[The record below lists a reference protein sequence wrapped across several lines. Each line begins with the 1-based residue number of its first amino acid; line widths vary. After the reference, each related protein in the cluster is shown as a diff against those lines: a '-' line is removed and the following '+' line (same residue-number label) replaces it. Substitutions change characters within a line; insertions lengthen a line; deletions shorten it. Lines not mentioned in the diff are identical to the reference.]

1 MSYWT
6 AFHHVAIWGS
16 IIYYFCFIVAMYASS
31 FNYTYE
37 GVAYQ
42 VFSSAQ
48 FWFTLLLTCTILLLP
63 IIAYRFYYID
73 VHPTLT
79 ERIRLK
85 QRLTKSKSRSKDLH
99 IRRASTL
106 RRSTRSLRSGYAFAH
121 QEGFGELITS
131 GLNMRQRVEKSEQK
145 SSVELTKVSKID
157 NAPLPSYND
166 LYVENNNSNRASNAA
181 THDVGP
187 TEGVEEN
194 HNPSHHHHHHDPD
207 RHVVFCEKL

>member
-85 QRLTKSKSRSKDLH
+85 QRLMKSKSRSKDFH

-145 SSVELTKVSKID
+145 NPVELTKVSKID
-157 NAPLPSYND
+157 SAPLPSYND
-166 LYVENNNSNRASNAA
+166 LYVENNNSNSASNAA
-181 THDVGP
+181 TGDSGP

-194 HNPSHHHHHHDPD
+194 HNPSHPHYHDPD

>member
-1 MSYWT
+1 
-6 AFHHVAIWGS
+6 
-16 IIYYFCFIVAMYASS
+16 MYASS

-48 FWFTLLLTCTILLLP
+48 FWFMLLLTCTILLLP
-63 IIAYRFYYID
+63 VIAYRFYYID

-85 QRLTKSKSRSKDLH
+85 QRLTKSKSRSRDLH

-131 GLNMRQRVEKSEQK
+131 GLNMRQRAEKSEQK
-145 SSVELTKVSKID
+145 SSVELTKVKKID
-157 NAPLPSYND
+157 NNTPLPSYND
-166 LYVENNNSNRASNAA
+166 LYKENNNSSNGASNVAA
-181 THDVGP
+181 QDNHP
-187 TEGVEEN
+187 TVAVVEN
-194 HNPSHHHHHHDPD
+194 HNDSHHHDPD

>member
-1 MSYWT
+1 
-6 AFHHVAIWGS
+6 
-16 IIYYFCFIVAMYASS
+16 MYASS

-48 FWFTLLLTCTILLLP
+48 FWFTLLLTCTILLVP
-63 IIAYRFYYID
+63 VIAYRYYNLD

-79 ERIRLK
+79 DRIRLK

-99 IRRASTL
+99 LRRASTL

-131 GLNMRQRVEKSEQK
+131 GLNMRSRAEKSEQK
-145 SSVELTKVSKID
+145 AVELTKVKKIE
-157 NAPLPSYND
+157 NPPLPNYDD
-166 LYVENNNSNRASNAA
+166 LYKDNRNSNGALNTVSNENSSATVIVENP
-181 THDVGP
+181 THY
-187 TEGVEEN
+187 
-194 HNPSHHHHHHDPD
+194 HDPD
-207 RHVVFCEKL
+207 KHVMFCEKL